1 VHSNT
6 NFAPA
11 RTYDNDSNMAPRS
24 KSKAKN
30 SRKPTSGNPMTRR
43 GLISAAA
50 GGASLLANQAAAQT
64 SGTSRLRLSLACWN
78 YDRTRPLTDGR
89 VPVDGIDLTYLTLPV
104 EETFFRMLRH
114 HEFDA
119 AELSLSSYVLSLS
132 SPNPPFIA
140 IPVFP
145 SRFFRHSCIYVSA
158 KSGIREP
165 KDLIGKRVGT
175 PEYQMTAGVWIRG
188 ILSDE
193 YQVPAQS
200 MSYFTGGEE
209 EPRRDEKIALSLPP
223 EFKVQ
228 PIPLDKTLSQML
240 ESGELDAFQ
249 TARAPSSFNNGSG
262 KVRRLFEN
270 YPAVERDYYLK
281 TKIFPIMHTVVIR
294 RDVYAK
300 YPWVVQSLYKAFV
313 LAQREVYREL
323 HETAALHYMLPWLLP
338 HVDETEKLMGRD
350 FWPYG
355 LDSNMN
361 TLTTFLRY
369 SHEQGLSK
377 RQLTPRDL
385 FAPESLESFKI

>member
-1 VHSNT
+1 MESDM
-6 NFAPA
+6 P
-11 RTYDNDSNMAPRS
+11 SRS

-30 SRKPTSGNPMTRR
+30 GRKPTTANPMTRR
-43 GLISAAA
+43 LLISA
-50 GGASLLANQAAAQT
+50 GGASLLANQAVAQT
-64 SGTSRLRLSLACWN
+64 SGSSKLRLSLACWN
-78 YDRTRPLTDGR
+78 YDRTRPLMDGR
-89 VPVDGIDLTYLTLPV
+89 VPVDGVDLTYLTLPV

-114 HEFDA
+114 HEFDV

-165 KDLIGKRVGT
+165 KDLTGKRIGT

-200 MSYFTGGEE
+200 ASYFTGGEE
-209 EPRRDEKIALSLPP
+209 EPGRDEKIALSLPT

-228 PIPLDKTLSQML
+228 PIPSGKTLSQML

-249 TARAPSSFNNGSG
+249 TARAPSSFTNGSG
-262 KVRRLFEN
+262 KVLRLFEN
-270 YPAVERDYYLK
+270 YPTVERDYYLK
-281 TKIFPIMHTVVIR
+281 TKIFPIMHTIVIR

-338 HVDETEKLMGRD
+338 HVEETEKLMGRD

-355 LDSNMN
+355 LEPNMN

-369 SHEQGLSK
+369 SREQGLSK